1 MNILLKENM
10 RKEDNIMLFINFG
23 KWTGSYGTVFKQ
35 ERFFYKGK
43 WTPFVRLSFRYM
55 NLGY

>member
-1 MNILLKENM
+1 M